1 MQHTIA
7 AVFDKQSQAQHAR
20 DDLVASGFSPND
32 IRLSQNETPDQTGQA
47 TTSRS
52 HDDDS
57 FGSGIRSFFAEIFG
71 SSSRDDAELYSE
83 AVLHGNYVLTVNVP
97 DDDLVDR
104 ATDVLDRYDPVD
116 IDEQASNWKSGGWA
130 AAESM
135 RSDTTTGQYAGQ
147 QPYTDQEFAD
157 KQSMRQTERQAG
169 SESKAIPVIQEEL
182 KIGKREVQ
190 RGGVRVYQR
199 VVDTPVQENVNLR
212 EERVTVERHAV
223 DQPAS
228 AADLSALKEQSF
240 EVRETAE
247 EPVIEKVA
255 RVVEEVVVG
264 KEVQQR
270 QEQVSDTVRS
280 TQVEIE
286 QLSPGTSQYGTLDDD
301 SYYRNHWNSN
311 YASTGGS
318 YDDYAPA
325 YRYGSTMAS
334 NDQYRGR
341 RWDEIEPTLRSDW
354 ETRNPGS
361 PWEKTKA
368 AIRHGWDRMTGQSQS
383 QFQSGTLDD
392 DSYYRNHWNSNYAST
407 GGSYDDYAPAY
418 RYGSTLASSDQYRG
432 RRWDEVEPTIR
443 SDWEARNPGSPWEKT
458 KAAIRHGW
466 DRMTK

>member
-7 AVFDKQSQAQHAR
+7 AVFDKQSQAQHAL
-20 DDLVASGFSPND
+20 DDLVASGFSRDD
-32 IRLSQNETPDQTGQA
+32 IRLSQNDTPDQTGA
-47 TTSRS
+47 SSTSRTR
-52 HDDDS
+52 DDDS
-57 FGSGIRSFFAEIFG
+57 FGSGIRSFFAEMFG

-97 DDDLVDR
+97 DDNLVDR

-116 IDEQASNWKSGGWA
+116 IDEQASTWKSGGWA

-135 RSDTTTGQYAGQ
+135 RQDSTSGQYVGQPPYTEQPQYAAGQ
-147 QPYTDQEFAD
+147 QSLRE
-157 KQSMRQTERQAG
+157 TEAERTTEQQAG
-169 SESKAIPVIQEEL
+169 RDTKAIPVIQEEL
-182 KIGKREVQ
+182 KVGKREVQ

-199 VVDTPVQENVNLR
+199 VVETPVQENVNLR

-228 AADLSALKEQSF
+228 EADLSALKEGSF

-280 TQVEIE
+280 TTVEVE
-286 QLSPGTSQYGTLDDD
+286 KLSPGTTSNTTTPSASLDDD
-301 SYYRNHWNSN
+301 TYYRNHWNST
-311 YASTGGS
+311 YATS
-318 YDDYAPA
+318 
-325 YRYGSTMAS
+325 
-334 NDQYRGR
+334 
-341 RWDEIEPTLRSDW
+341 
-354 ETRNPGS
+354 
-361 PWEKTKA
+361 
-368 AIRHGWDRMTGQSQS
+368 
-383 QFQSGTLDD
+383 
-392 DSYYRNHWNSNYAST
+392 

-418 RYGSTLASSDQYRG
+418 RYGSTLAASDRFRG
-432 RRWDEVEPTIR
+432 RHWDDVESDIR
-443 SDWEARNPGSPWEKT
+443 SDWEARNPGSTWEKT
-458 KAAIRHGW
+458 KAAVRHGW